1 MIMIL
6 IYIINKDWL
15 KMTNVNVNEPFEPA
29 EERAILQ
36 QNSLFHG
43 LSEQTLDLVLIDRQ
57 VMFAPENLIIFNEGD
72 AATSYYFVIDGQ
84 VAMFRYSLEGDERI
98 FNIFKKSQTLAH
110 AAMFMPHGRYPL
122 SARAH
127 QDSALFQL
135 QRSSLQKACQQD
147 GELATRFMN
156 TISQR
161 MYQQINE
168 LDWLSTSSAAQRL
181 AYYLLSLEKNE
192 DYQVQL
198 PLTQRQLASHLSVR
212 AETLS
217 RLLAD
222 WLKQGVIEGR
232 RQDWK
237 LLNIPFLEDL
247 AKGAKRS
254 Y

>member
-1 MIMIL
+1 
-6 IYIINKDWL
+6 
-15 KMTNVNVNEPFEPA
+15 MTNVNMNEPFESV

-36 QNSLFHG
+36 QNCLFQG
-43 LSEQTLDLVLIDRQ
+43 VSEQTLDVVLIGKK

-72 AATSYYFVIDGQ
+72 EAASYYFVLDGQ

-98 FNIFKKSQTLAH
+98 FNVFKKTQTLAY

-127 QDSALFQL
+127 QDSVLFQL
-135 QRSSLQKACQQD
+135 QRSSLHKACQQD

-156 TISQR
+156 SISHR

-168 LDWLSTSSAAQRL
+168 LDWLSTSNAAQRL
-181 AYYLLSLEKNE
+181 AYYLLSLEQNE
-192 DYQVQL
+192 QHQVQL

-222 WLKQGVIEGR
+222 WLKQGFIKGR
-232 RQDWK
+232 RQEWT
-237 LLNIPFLEDL
+237 LLNMPFLEGL